1 MSADTLTVLRSRDGV
16 LTKRIWM
23 SGASYHVEPFS
34 AGTWYSV
41 RSMPLASFADL
52 VAALDDVSGDH
63 GCAVIRGALL
73 PHVDPGRCRRL
84 SDRARHGDA
93 VTFAPAARLWLALDV
108 DGVPEPDCLTFAAE
122 PESGVEH
129 VLGLLPPEFV
139 EASCWWQAT
148 GSAGIKP
155 GIRCRLWF
163 WLSHP
168 VSDAEA
174 KGWLRGHPVDPSLYS
189 PVTPHYT
196 AAPILAPGVRDPMI
210 RRSGVRQ
217 GLADTVEVPAVLPEV
232 HALAATPV
240 MLDGA
245 EPTEADLAALA
256 AAVRRSATARAIWT
270 GQRTYP
276 DRSRAHLALASALAR
291 AGCRD
296 PDTLHRA
303 LIAYDQRHGRDL
315 SKILRP
321 DYAARTLAAALAAG
335 AAQ

>member
-1 MSADTLTVLRSRDGV
+1 MSADTITMLRSFGGV

-23 SGASYHVEPFS
+23 RGASYHVEPFS

-41 RSMPLASFADL
+41 RSMPIASFAEAA
-52 VAALDDVSGDH
+52 AALEEASRDPKSAIV
-63 GCAVIRGALL
+63 RGALL
-73 PHVDPGRCRRL
+73 PSVDPHRCRRL
-84 SDRARHGDA
+84 SDRARHGEA
-93 VTFAPAARLWLALDV
+93 VTFAPAARRWIALDV
-108 DGVPEPDCLTFAAE
+108 DGVPEPDCMTFAAE
-122 PESGVEH
+122 PEAAVEH
-129 VLGLLPPEFV
+129 VLGLLPPEFAD
-139 EASCWWQAT
+139 ASCWWQAT

-163 WLSHP
+163 WLGRP

-174 KGWLRGHPVDPSLYS
+174 KGWLRGYPVDPSLYS

-210 RRSGVRQ
+210 RRSGIRQ

-232 HALAATPV
+232 RALAATPV
-240 MLDGA
+240 ALDGM
-245 EPTEADLAALA
+245 EPTEVDLAALA
-256 AAVRRSATARAIWT
+256 AAVRRSPTVRAIWT
-270 GQRTYP
+270 GERTYP
-276 DRSRAHLALASALAR
+276 DRSGAHYALAKALAR

-335 AAQ
+335 AR

>member
-1 MSADTLTVLRSRDGV
+1 MNDTITVLRSLGGV

-23 SGASYHVEPFS
+23 SGASYQVEPFS
-34 AGTWYSV
+34 AGRWYSV
-41 RSMPLASFADL
+41 QSMPVASFLAM
-52 VAALDDVSGDH
+52 AAELERVSPDPYL
-63 GCAVIRGALL
+63 AVIRGALL
-73 PHVDPGRCRRL
+73 PHVDPRRCRRL
-84 SDRARHGDA
+84 CDRAQHGDA
-93 VTFAPAARLWLALDV
+93 VTFGPAARHWIALDV

-122 PESGVEH
+122 PEAGVEH
-129 VLGLLPPEFV
+129 VLGLLPPEFA

-163 WLSHP
+163 WLSRP

-174 KGWLRGHPVDPSLYS
+174 KGWLRGHPIDPSLYS

-196 AAPILAPGVRDPMI
+196 AAPILAPAVRDPMI
-210 RRSGVRQ
+210 RRSGIRH
-217 GLADTVEVPAVLPEV
+217 GLADAVEAPAVLPEV
-232 HALAATPV
+232 HPVAATAV
-240 MLDGA
+240 ALDGM
-245 EPTEADLAALA
+245 EPTEADLTALA
-256 AAVRRSATARAIWT
+256 AAVRRSPAVRAIWT
-270 GQRTYP
+270 GQRSYP
-276 DRSRAHLALASALAR
+276 DRSKAHYALAAALAR

-303 LIAYDQRHGRDL
+303 LVAYDQRHGRDL

-335 AAQ
+335 AR